1 MQDIHDIRPPVMVGI
16 DPQLLGQ
23 AAWAVAGLILLLG
36 VIYLARKFW
45 KKRSSRQEMEVTPAI
60 PPFDAA
66 QEQLDQLAR
75 TPGLSRRAFYFK
87 LGEILKTYLGESLGF
102 HAREMTTPEL
112 KRALA
117 LTPLGPEL
125 TGRISRFQEGGDPI
139 RYAPDSVPDGG
150 LGASTGKGNLS
161 DPTRP
166 PENQVTDPN
175 TMADVTSVRDMI
187 QDVESALSPRDDAAM
202 ADRSSADA
210 DFGPGRLPGQRV
222 SESPGPGLPHHGTK
236 AGNRRNP

>member
-45 KKRSSRQEMEVTPAI
+45 KKRSPRQEMEVTPTI

-125 TGRISRFQEGGDPI
+125 TG
-139 RYAPDSVPDGG
+139 
-150 LGASTGKGNLS
+150 
-161 DPTRP
+161 
-166 PENQVTDPN
+166 
-175 TMADVTSVRDMI
+175 
-187 QDVESALSPRDDAAM
+187 
-202 ADRSSADA
+202 
-210 DFGPGRLPGQRV
+210 
-222 SESPGPGLPHHGTK
+222 
-236 AGNRRNP
+236 